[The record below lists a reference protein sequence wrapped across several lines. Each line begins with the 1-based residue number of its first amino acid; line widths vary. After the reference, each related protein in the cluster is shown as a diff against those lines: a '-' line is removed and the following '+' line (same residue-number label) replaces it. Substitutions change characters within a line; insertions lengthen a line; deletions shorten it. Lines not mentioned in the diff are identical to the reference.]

1 MSSKSDRSAAG
12 NFIPAGYQLTCGNN
26 SGCPFRTADPACFK
40 ESNTMRPTDRSSI
53 LPSSV
58 LPSDA
63 ELSLAYQ
70 AIKTQRRLSMI
81 SNNTHTSSK
90 KPFIQSPTASVE
102 SRHHGRVSPPPSAAS
117 ASNCPIRFLGHKSPE
132 VVAEYFKNHKH
143 ELPKSHEDCVK
154 RHQTN
159 SESIRELDAKYVNL
173 VSMIQGLGEKHQPL
187 LPTKRGEEESVDK
200 IQEWAAGLKQ
210 EQEGIEQ
217 EGTEQEEAAKTYPQE
232 DERGRFESHVSGQ
245 LKEIRLGESPTRPWG
260 VHVPASAVTSSSS
273 TTTPSVVSRCNS
285 HQNVILTPSPA
296 IKPNESNSE
305 IPSNLDSRGN
315 HLPSDHFLCPRKNCQ
330 ASAFDDF
337 ADLARHYLDEH
348 DDTTD
353 QSRRHQPTPIP
364 TTEPEETAP
373 PKEPTTKPLMHFT
386 GPVFIGYSA
395 QDAVEISRQFSKSS

>member
-12 NFIPAGYQLTCGNN
+12 QFIPAGCQLACKNI
-26 SGCPFRTADPACFK
+26 SGCPFRTADPTCFE
-40 ESNTMRPTDRSSI
+40 ESKTLEPTDRSSI
-53 LPSSV
+53 LPASV

-63 ELSLAYQ
+63 ELTLAYQ

-90 KPFIQSPTASVE
+90 RPFIQSPTATVE
-102 SRHHGRVSPPPSAAS
+102 SRRHGRVSPPPSAAS

-187 LPTKRGEEESVDK
+187 LPTKRGEGESVDK

-210 EQEGIEQ
+210 EQEE
-217 EGTEQEEAAKTYPQE
+217 TEQEEAAETYPQE
-232 DERGRFESHVSGQ
+232 NERGRSESEVAEQ

-273 TTTPSVVSRCNS
+273 TTTPSVVSGCNS

-296 IKPNESNSE
+296 IKPIESNSE

-315 HLPSDHFLCPRKNCQ
+315 HLPSDQIFCPHKNCRM
-330 ASAFDDF
+330 SPFDNF

-348 DDTTD
+348 DDTTK
-353 QSRRHQPTPIP
+353 QSRRHQSTSIP

-373 PKEPTTKPLMHFT
+373 PKEPTTKPSMYFT

-395 QDAVEISRQFSKSS
+395 LDAVEISRQFSKGS